1 MIIVSNPTFRL
12 LSSITQWYPG
22 AVFIFT
28 APIIIGAPPPPT
40 SERAKALQMYGNGTF
55 DFGGPDCISASAAA
69 TWIKQKHVVKA
80 TAEDLII
87 ISGSS
92 DDSAPHIIPAKKKSD
107 TMQHIK
113 AAIKGK
119 GKQKAITILDSGDE
133 QAKSADDDGGSV
145 IDVDADL
152 EDYQEVGNL
161 CKCKAKNP
169 PSVEPTKSKK
179 GKRCVWLIKAEKK

>member
-80 TAEDLII
+80 TAKDPII

-92 DDSAPHIIPAKKKSD
+92 DDSAPHIIPVKKKSD
-107 TMQHIK
+107 TMQCIK

-133 QAKSADDDGGSV
+133 QAKSADNDGGSV
-145 IDVDADL
+145 IDVDTDL
-152 EDYQEVGNL
+152 EDYQEVGNS
-161 CKCKAKNP
+161 CKCEAKNL

-179 GKRCVWLIKAEKK
+179 GKRCV